1 MTQNEQHA
9 DETPKRAADDVA
21 ADMEHRLADLGH
33 DIDDARH
40 KVDAI
45 DADPATGLAGDAT
58 TATEGPLSR
67 GATPGA
73 AHPRHDDDAD

>member
-1 MTQNEQHA
+1 MSQDEQHG

-33 DIDDARH
+33 DIEEARH
-40 KVDAI
+40 KVEAI
-45 DADPATGLAGDAT
+45 DADPAAGLAGDSKA
-58 TATEGPLSR
+58 AAEGPLSR

-73 AHPRHDDDAD
+73 AHPRHDDDTD